1 MGWFLFVACILAV
14 GVEKG
19 YSEDLYKASLT
30 GASLSSYDRNVEGKI
45 SIKDNGKV
53 ELSIKGLRSYPDNK
67 LVSQN
72 CTLVIETEVN
82 DSPKTYSETFLITDG
97 DAEWEFTLKDLNKDD
112 KLEIASVTINKSSST
127 SATPTVTA
135 SPTPTS
141 SPTAT
146 PSASPT
152 STSSPTSIV
161 AQIFNA
167 STTSGDTIMVPGGLI
182 SESTT
187 ATPTPATTSSPTAT
201 ASPTP
206 ATSPTTTPAIVVEAK
221 VSITP
226 KTINLNKKGK
236 FKAFIISLSD
246 GYSVDSISG
255 NTIEC
260 NGAPALD
267 DGKIDDQ
274 NRFVATFNVQ
284 ELDSGS
290 INNKDGKAELTV
302 SGELTDGKKF
312 EGSDTVRIKGKG
324 KGNGNGNGNGNSNK
338 QD

>member
-1 MGWFLFVACILAV
+1 M
-14 GVEKG
+14 
-19 YSEDLYKASLT
+19 
-30 GASLSSYDRNVEGKI
+30 
-45 SIKDNGKV
+45 
-53 ELSIKGLRSYPDNK
+53 
-67 LVSQN
+67 
-72 CTLVIETEVN
+72 
-82 DSPKTYSETFLITDG
+82 
-97 DAEWEFTLKDLNKDD
+97 
-112 KLEIASVTINKSSST
+112 
-127 SATPTVTA
+127 
-135 SPTPTS
+135 
-141 SPTAT
+141 
-146 PSASPT
+146 
-152 STSSPTSIV
+152 
-161 AQIFNA
+161 
-167 STTSGDTIMVPGGLI
+167 
-182 SESTT
+182 
-187 ATPTPATTSSPTAT
+187 
-201 ASPTP
+201 
-206 ATSPTTTPAIVVEAK
+206 
-221 VSITP
+221 
-226 KTINLNKKGK
+226 NKKGK